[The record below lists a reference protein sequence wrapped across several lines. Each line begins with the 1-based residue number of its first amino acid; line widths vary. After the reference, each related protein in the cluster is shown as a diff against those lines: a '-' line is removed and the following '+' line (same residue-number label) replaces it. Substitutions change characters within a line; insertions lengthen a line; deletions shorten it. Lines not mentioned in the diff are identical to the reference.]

1 MSLEL
6 STSWLHAISTAMI
19 SFGGYPVAPEWY
31 RKFTNTK
38 IGQIVAL
45 TILIFQAGGR
55 MNLFFS
61 LIVAIVFFAITM
73 LMKNIHIVIREKNE
87 SYKNFTDKYF

>member
-1 MSLEL
+1 MSQEL
-6 STSWLHAISTAMI
+6 PMSWIHAITTAMI
-19 SFGGYPVAPEWY
+19 SYGGFPIAPEWY

-45 TILIFQAGGR
+45 TILIFQSGGR
-55 MNLFFS
+55 LNLFFS
-61 LIVAIVFFAITM
+61 LLVAIIFFAVTV

-87 SYKNFTDKYF
+87 TYRNFTNTYF